1 MKKTLKCD
9 NRRIQ
14 GKRGFTLVELSVV
27 IALLAILSV
36 MTVTFSTLVGK
47 YVSSATHDY
56 NYSEELSDVK
66 QKLIKELSFLD
77 TSESYFDIYNGALTI
92 CDKDGK
98 KVKTISFEGGSLT
111 IGSDTKSYDTINK
124 ITFEMNDKCIIKCTV
139 DGTDDVFIYSLVAAK
154 KYTGGE
160 GS

>member
-66 QKLIKELSFLD
+66 QKLIKELSFSD
-77 TSESYFDIYNGALTI
+77 TSESYFDIDNGALTI
-92 CDKDGK
+92 RDEDGK
-98 KVKTISFEGGSLT
+98 TIKTISFEGGSLT

-124 ITFEMNDKCIIKCTV
+124 IKFEMNDKCIIKCTV
-139 DGTDDVFIYSLVAAK
+139 DGTNDVFIYSLVAAK

-160 GS
+160 GL

>member
-139 DGTDDVFIYSLVAAK
+139 DGTNDVFIYSLVAAK

>member
-47 YVSSATHDY
+47 YVSGATHDY

-66 QKLIKELSFLD
+66 QKLIEEFSFSD
-77 TSESYFDIYNGALTI
+77 TSESYFYIGTNGALTV

-98 KVKTISFEGGSLT
+98 TIKTISFESGSLT

-124 ITFEMNDKCIIKCTV
+124 ITFEINDKCIIKCTV
-139 DGTDDVFIYSLVAAK
+139 DGTNDVFIYSLVAAK
-154 KYTGGE
+154 KY
-160 GS
+160 